1 MTGKIIIAREPMV
14 KPAEVTETDVAF
26 EIKSEDRVTSIPK
39 IRPKNKLI
47 IADKLAR
54 EIIPTLLILTF
65 SK

>member
-1 MTGKIIIAREPMV
+1 MAKCTGVAGPGGEMD
-14 KPAEVTETDVAF
+14 ETRG
-26 EIKSEDRVTSIPK
+26 IKSENRVTSIPK